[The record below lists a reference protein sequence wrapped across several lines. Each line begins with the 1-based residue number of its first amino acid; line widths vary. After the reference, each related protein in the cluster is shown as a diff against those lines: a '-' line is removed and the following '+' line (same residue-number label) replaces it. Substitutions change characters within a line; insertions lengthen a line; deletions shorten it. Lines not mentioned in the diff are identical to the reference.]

1 LARKLESSY
10 NCAGGTGSLRSCKR
24 ARKNERK
31 KASNERERKG
41 RYGAGRRTR
50 HERRKALLSKYV
62 NQLLYVAVQ
71 IVHQFDSR
79 GYSDEIN

>member
-1 LARKLESSY
+1 MSTKCREGVK
-10 NCAGGTGSLRSCKR
+10 GTIWRRVEGK
-24 ARKNERK
+24 AER
-31 KASNERERKG
+31 G
-41 RYGAGRRTR
+41 
-50 HERRKALLSKYV
+50 KALLSKYV